1 MLTRHEKN
9 LLRLLSAVSLTGA
22 ALFGAP
28 LGAQGYFGQNQVQ
41 YQKFDWRI
49 LRTEHFDVHYYPAEA
64 EGAKIAA
71 RMAERSYARLSR
83 LLSYSF
89 KERKPIV
96 IFASRGDFAQSNVF
110 GDLGEGTGGITDF
123 VHQRNTF
130 FLEMDL
136 AETEHV
142 MTHEMVHQFQ
152 FDVYSRGHSGNGI
165 QTLAQN
171 GPPDWYMEGMAE
183 YLSIGPNHPA
193 TDAIIRDAA
202 LNGNLP
208 TMKQMTERPDRYFPY
223 RYGESFWRWIGQRWG
238 DEIIGEILAATPTL
252 GVDRAFK
259 RHTGFDLSELG
270 DEWKETMQ
278 TTYLPAVASL
288 DRPRKI
294 ALPLL
299 NEKRT
304 GGIIPVYV
312 APAFSPDGRQ
322 IAYISSGSLLRAEV
336 FLDLYLADATTG
348 KRLKRLTTST
358 VNPEFEELRY
368 IYSQSAFSPDGRTL
382 AYTAQTGGKDVIYLE
397 DVKSLNILRRL
408 DTGLESMIGPT
419 WSPDGKQIVFSGAKG
434 GFTNLY
440 KIDSDG
446 RNFQQITTGDWA
458 ALMPSWSPDGRR
470 VAFVSDR
477 GPLTDFQTLKFG
489 KWQINTLDLQTG
501 NIEVIPGQEGKNLNP
516 QWAPDGKSLAYI
528 SDRTGIAQLFIY
540 DFDAKEHYQITKFIG
555 GVQSLTENSPAISWA
570 RQADKIAFT
579 YMDNNDFTIWSLANP
594 RQLKKEPYRDPPKP
608 TYVAKLTASDSAN
621 QRAAQAAA
629 ALQAIAQEQRD
640 KNAAA
645 AGTPVA
651 AEAPKDSTNGRRV
664 SVYRGPAG
672 LRASGEL
679 PAPGQP
685 GAQSAVSVA
694 ALLDSSALALPNPA
708 TFTDEPYK
716 PSLRAESVQRPQI
729 GYAEDNYG
737 RGVFGGTAI
746 IFGDLLGNRML
757 TTAAAINGRIEE
769 AQVFVD
775 YVSLSRRLS
784 WSAGF
789 QQQPYFFLGSAN
801 QADIGN
807 NQTQISEEIDR
818 YIIRSA
824 FFSSIYPRNRFERF
838 EIGASL
844 TNIDKS
850 AEFVSSVAD
859 LTSGYSTGYY
869 VDSIKGTGS
878 FDYASPYVAYVS
890 DNALYGPTSPIYGHR
905 YRLEIGSN
913 FGTQGWMSYTAD
925 IRRYDAI
932 VFSYLTLATHLY
944 ANVNVGSGE
953 SLFPQYL
960 AQPYNPGYIR
970 GYDRE
975 AYLSSNCGVIGTST
989 TASSSCSATQLLG
1002 SRIAMGSVEL
1012 RFPLIRRFD
1021 LGFLP
1026 ITMPPVDGEFFYDA
1040 GMAWAGGQSVT
1051 LTQPANYDPTTMRY
1065 FLRSFGYG
1073 VRVNVFNIALL
1084 KFDYAIPR
1092 DSFNNKG
1099 YWNWSIGQSF

>member
-1 MLTRHEKN
+1 MHSRRD
-9 LLRLLSAVSLTGA
+9 LLRLFTTASLAT
-22 ALFGAP
+22 ALFGASTA
-28 LGAQGYFGQNQVQ
+28 GAQGYFGQNQVQ
-41 YQKFDWRI
+41 YQKFDWRV
-49 LRTEHFDVHYYPAEA
+49 LRTEHFDVHFYPQEA

-83 LLSYSF
+83 LLSYTF

-110 GDLGEGTGGITDF
+110 GDLGEGTGGVTDV

-142 MTHEMVHQFQ
+142 LTHEMVHQFQ
-152 FDVYSRGHSGNGI
+152 FDVYARGHAGGGLE
-165 QTLAQN
+165 TLAQN
-171 GPPDWYMEGMAE
+171 GPPSWYMEGMAE
-183 YLSIGPNHPA
+183 YLSIGPDHPA
-193 TDAIIRDAA
+193 TDAVIRDAA

-208 TMKQMTERPDRYFPY
+208 TMKQMTDQPDRYFPY
-223 RYGESFWRWIGQRWG
+223 RYGESFWRFVGQRWG
-238 DEIIGEILAATPTL
+238 DEIIGQILAATPTL

-270 DEWKETMQ
+270 DEWRETMQ
-278 TTYLPAVASL
+278 TTYLPAVANL

-294 ALPLL
+294 AQPLL

-348 KRLKRLTTST
+348 KRLKRLTSST
-358 VNPEFEELRY
+358 LNPEFEELRY
-368 IYSQSAFSPDGRTL
+368 IYSQSAFAPDGRTL
-382 AYTAQTGGKDVIYLE
+382 AFTAQTGGKDVLYLV
-397 DVKSLNILRRL
+397 DVKSLDIIRRL

-440 KIDSDG
+440 KIDADG
-446 RNFQQITTGDWA
+446 RNLQQITTGDWA
-458 ALMPSWSPDGRR
+458 ALMPVWSPDGRR

-477 GPLTDFQTLKFG
+477 GPASDFQTLKFG
-489 KWQINTLDLQTG
+489 KWEINILDLQTG
-501 NIEVIPGQEGKNLNP
+501 NVDVIPGQAGKNLNP
-516 QWAPDGKSLAYI
+516 QWSPDGKSLAYI

-555 GVQSLTENSPAISWA
+555 GVQSVTENSPAISWA

-579 YMDNNDFTIWSLANP
+579 YMDNGDYTIWSLANP
-594 RQLKKEPYRDPPKP
+594 RQLKKEPYREPPKV
-608 TYVAKLTASDSAN
+608 TVVAKMTAADSAQ
-621 QRAAQAAA
+621 QRVAQAAA
-629 ALQAIAQEQRD
+629 ALQAIAAQQEE
-640 KNAAA
+640 KNRQAQA
-645 AGTPVA
+645 V
-651 AEAPKDSTNGRRV
+651 AEAPKDTTGGRRV

-672 LRASGEL
+672 LRPSAEL
-679 PAPGQP
+679 PAAGQP
-685 GAQSAVSVA
+685 GAQSPVSVA
-694 ALLDSSALALPNPA
+694 ALLDSTALALPNPA
-708 TFTDEPYK
+708 TFTEEPYK
-716 PSLRAESVQRPQI
+716 PTLRAEAVQRPQI
-729 GYAEDNYG
+729 GYAQDNYG

-746 IFGDLLGNRML
+746 IFGDLLGNRQL
-757 TTAAAINGRIEE
+757 TTAAAINGRVEE
-769 AQVFVD
+769 AQLFVN

-789 QQQPYFFLGSAN
+789 QQQPYFFLANAN
-801 QADIGN
+801 QGDIGN
-807 NQTQISEEIDR
+807 NQYLVSEEIDR

-824 FFSSIYPRNRFERF
+824 FFSSIYPRNRFDRF
-838 EIGASL
+838 ELGASF

-850 AEFVSSVAD
+850 AMFVSQVAD
-859 LTSGYSTGYY
+859 LVSGYSTGYY

-890 DNALYGPTSPIYGHR
+890 DNALFGPTSPIYGHR
-905 YRLEIGSN
+905 YRLEVGAN
-913 FGTQGWMSYTAD
+913 AGTQGWMSYIAD

-932 VFSYLTLATHLY
+932 IFSYLTLATHLY
-944 ANVNVGSGE
+944 ADVNVGSGE
-953 SLFPQYL
+953 TLFPQYI

-975 AYLSSNCGVIGTST
+975 AYLSSNCGTVGSGS
-989 TASSSCSATQLLG
+989 AASCSATQLLG
-1002 SRIAMGSVEL
+1002 SRVASASAEL
-1012 RFPLIRRFD
+1012 RFPLLRRLD

-1026 ITMPPVDGEFFYDA
+1026 ITLPPVDGAFFYDA
-1040 GMAWAGGQSVT
+1040 GMAWTGGQTIS
-1051 LTQPANYDPTTMRY
+1051 LTRPTNYDPSTMRY
-1065 FLRSFGYG
+1065 PLRSFGYG

-1099 YWNWSIGQSF
+1099 YWWWSIGQAF